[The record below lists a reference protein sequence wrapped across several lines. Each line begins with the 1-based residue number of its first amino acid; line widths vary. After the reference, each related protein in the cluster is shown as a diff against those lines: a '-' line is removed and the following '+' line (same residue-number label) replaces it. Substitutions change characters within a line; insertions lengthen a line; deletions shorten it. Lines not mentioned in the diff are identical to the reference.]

1 MICRGRS
8 CACPNINEN
17 LRAGT
22 GLAPYEQY
30 MEIDDIPQDDSKI
43 FRGQKKVIYATRN
56 GKFEAGTT
64 TGWQAEE
71 FATEQAVDEL
81 NQLTEQA
88 LQAVKN
94 GEKSVIYYLMYK
106 NRYDLQTLAQAT
118 GFWQW
123 QIKRHFRLDVF
134 AKLSEKQLDKY
145 SVAFGTNVIK

>member
-1 MICRGRS
+1 
-8 CACPNINEN
+8 
-17 LRAGT
+17 
-22 GLAPYEQY
+22 
-30 MEIDDIPQDDSKI
+30 MEIEDIPQDSSKV
-43 FRGQKKVIYATRN
+43 FHGQKKVIYATRN
-56 GKFEAGTT
+56 GKFEAGTS

-81 NQLTEQA
+81 NQLTEAA

-123 QIKRHFRLDVF
+123 QIKRHFRPEVF
-134 AKLSEKQLDKY
+134 AKLSEGKLEVY
-145 SVAFGTNVIK
+145 AGAFGGNLSI

>member
-1 MICRGRS
+1 MDI
-8 CACPNINEN
+8 E
-17 LRAGT
+17 
-22 GLAPYEQY
+22 
-30 MEIDDIPQDDSKI
+30 DIPQDDSKI
-43 FRGQKKVIYATRN
+43 FQGQRKVIYATRN

-94 GEKSVIYYLMYK
+94 GEKSIIYYLMYK
-106 NRYDLQTLAQAT
+106 NRYDLQTLAKAT

-123 QIKRHFRLDVF
+123 QIKRHFRPEVF
-134 AKLSEKQLDKY
+134 KKLSQKKLRIYAGVFGVEAAKLNINK
-145 SVAFGTNVIK
+145 